1 MQCNSKSWPLK
12 RKIPNSSLSCDCF
25 YNHSVHFFSFPPPR
39 ATPFAVLSFR
49 VHSQTGSLITLLLS
63 LISYIN
69 SIFIDFLV
77 YFSFTVLALLQP
89 NFPFYYMNLIVLF
102 ESRLGEN
109 GEITKCFFT
118 LCWSETCNCIHA
130 TLVAIFAIILFP
142 SLWKMWKALAGYS
155 FIHLKI
161 IYVKIILDNFVD
173 AFDWFNLFVFWP
185 LNWCNFWIF
194 NYITQWSAWICGGGY
209 RDWKYWERVN
219 SWWDRVCDISG

>member
-142 SLWKMWKALAGYS
+142 SLWKTWKALAGYS

-161 IYVKIILDNFVD
+161 IYVKIILDNLLTHLIGSICLCFGI
-173 AFDWFNLFVFWP
+173 
-185 LNWCNFWIF
+185 WIDVTF
-194 NYITQWSAWICGGGY
+194 GFLTIMQWSTWICGGGY

-219 SWWDRVCDISG
+219 SWWDRVCHISG